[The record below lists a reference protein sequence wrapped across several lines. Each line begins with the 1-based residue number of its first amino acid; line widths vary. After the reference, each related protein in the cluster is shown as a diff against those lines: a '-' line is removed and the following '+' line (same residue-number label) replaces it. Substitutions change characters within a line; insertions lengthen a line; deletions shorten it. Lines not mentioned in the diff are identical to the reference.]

1 MNMLSL
7 AKSRRFDSNHPIKE
21 QILQSANWFIKLR
34 WAAAVGMAAGGAAAY
49 LLGYDISIPWI
60 TGLTIYLLAANA
72 ALFLASRVL
81 LDRGAQGLSIRVFT
95 NFQIFIDWLAVLGL
109 IHITG
114 GVNSPFVFFF
124 FFHIVMAS
132 ILLPV
137 QNMYV
142 NATIAVFFISAV
154 FFLEFAGTLNHYS
167 VSGAA
172 DGSYSSAKYV
182 FAYIA
187 AFAIAVY
194 FTVFLSSFVSE
205 LLRRRLREL
214 SDATRSL
221 EYAGA
226 RLEAIYKVM
235 GLVGASLDFNRLTKE
250 MAVQAAKLMGIK
262 GAFIALSDKNEK
274 KCSAASLHGLS
285 EEGAPKRMLF
295 MERGEI
301 AARLAANETVFIDD
315 VSRYPQTGD
324 YEAFAWLSSQGIKSL
339 LIAPLSADGTG
350 IGGFCLCSNF
360 EKRFDE
366 EDGNYFRLFCDIAAA
381 QIELARMNKLLMMH
395 NKTRTWFYRKA
406 AHDLRSPLAAAKSML
421 DLITGG
427 FVDDC
432 GKMRELNERIS
443 GRIKGLSEMV
453 DDLLLLAQDRLDAA
467 LDAKENVDAAAA
479 AKNAYETFLPLAE
492 KKKLVFSF
500 EPAQEALRA
509 YASRDAIVRIIN
521 NLVSNAIKY
530 TPEGGSAG
538 IAVGET
544 EGRLEIKIFDTGI
557 GVPEES
563 RKFLFQEF
571 FRAQNA
577 KKSSEP
583 GTGLGLTIVKKLAEE
598 NGGTVEY
605 RPNEPQGS
613 VFSVYFPIVR
623 KLD

>member
-1 MNMLSL
+1 MNIFSP
-7 AKSRRFDSNHPIKE
+7 AKSSRFDSNHPIKE
-21 QILQSANWFIKLR
+21 QVLQSANWFIKLR
-34 WAAAVGMAAGGAAAY
+34 WAATAGMAAGGGAAY
-49 LLGYDISIPWI
+49 LLSYDISIPWI
-60 TGLTIYLLAANA
+60 AGLTVYLLAANA
-72 ALFLASRVL
+72 ALLSASRFFI
-81 LDRGAQGLSIRVFT
+81 GKEAQGFSIRVFT

-114 GVNSPFVFFF
+114 GVDSPFVFFF

-132 ILLPV
+132 ILLPA

-154 FFLEFAGTLNHYS
+154 FFLEFAGAISHYS
-167 VSGAA
+167 ISGGAGDA
-172 DGSYSSAKYV
+172 YSSAKYV

-187 AFAIAVY
+187 SFAIAVY

-214 SDATRSL
+214 FEATRSL

-274 KCSAASLHGLS
+274 KCAAASQHGLS
-285 EEGAPKRMLF
+285 EEGMPKRMLF

-324 YEAFAWLSSQGIKSL
+324 FEAFAWLSSQGIKSL

-360 EKRFDE
+360 EKRFEE
-366 EDGNYFRLFCDIAAA
+366 EDGDYFRLFCDIAAV
-381 QIELARMNKLLMMH
+381 QIELARMNELLKLH
-395 NKTRTWFYRKA
+395 NETRAWFYRKA

-421 DLITGG
+421 DLVTGG

-453 DDLLLLAQDRLDAA
+453 DDLLLLAQDRLDSA

-479 AKNAYETFLPLAE
+479 AKNAYEMFLPLAE
-492 KKKLVFSF
+492 KKKIAFSF
-500 EPAQEALRA
+500 ESSEDAPKA
-509 YASRDAIVRIIN
+509 YASRDAIARIIN

-530 TPEGGSAG
+530 TPEGGSAS
-538 IAVGET
+538 IAIAEAG
-544 EGRLEIKIFDTGI
+544 GRLEIKISDTGI

-563 RKFLFQEF
+563 RKYLFHEF
-571 FRAQNA
+571 FRAPNA

-605 RPNEPQGS
+605 APNEPKGS
-613 VFSVYFPIVR
+613 VFTVSFPAVR
-623 KLD
+623 KQD